1 MGCDSKRRRREDV
14 GDTTISSSKK
24 QKLMPMTG
32 LEQTQKLLCCGIL
45 QELIDHRHG
54 SVAVRIPDS
63 QEVRRPMDLS
73 TVKSKLERDNYSSID
88 AFVADV
94 KLTFQNALWYYSLG
108 EKQHAMAKNLGK
120 VFEAKWKLRFP
131 ETRSSTLKASCAT
144 LDRSV
149 SLISPLSLQQL
160 NNNKRGG
167 GAKRSSRNLDEQK
180 GSASAITCA
189 VDKDKERRIKRG
201 LDEEKG
207 SASAITCAVNK
218 YKELRIK
225 RLREQARKEILRVE
239 EAARLKVENPL
250 QDLQQLNL
258 LCTGGIKQ
266 DSCYRVYRWLTLE
279 KLGIY
284 LKRDELEHVYE
295 EDEFHIGDWE
305 EDGEQSPRT
314 TKYYIRIWWHIII
327 IKYIR
332 LRSKIYSMYKNS
344 CNGDRNFDCYQ
355 NEISAFCSL

>member
-24 QKLMPMTG
+24 QKLMPVTG
-32 LEQTQKLLCCGIL
+32 LEQTQKVLCCGIL
-45 QELIDHRHG
+45 QELIDHRLG

-94 KLTFQNALWYYSLG
+94 RLTFQNALWYYPPG
-108 EKQHAMAKNLGK
+108 VKQRAMAKNLGQI
-120 VFEAKWKLRFP
+120 FEAKWKLGFP
-131 ETRSSTLKASCAT
+131 ETRSSSLKASCAS
-144 LDRSV
+144 LDRFV
-149 SLISPLSLQQL
+149 SPISPVSPLGLKQL
-160 NNNKRGG
+160 NNNKRE
-167 GAKRSSRNLDEQK
+167 AKRSSRNLDEEK
-180 GSASAITCA
+180 GSASAITSA
-189 VDKDKERRIKRG
+189 VDKDKEHRIKRG
-201 LDEEKG
+201 LDEGKG

-218 YKELRIK
+218 DKEHRIK

-250 QDLQQLNL
+250 QDLQQLKL
-258 LCTGGIKQ
+258 LCSGGIKQ

-284 LKRDELEHVYE
+284 LKRDELEDVD
-295 EDEFHIGDWE
+295 EDEFRIGDWE
-305 EDGEQSPRT
+305 EDGEQSPQT
-314 TKYYIRIWWHIII
+314 TK
-327 IKYIR
+327 
-332 LRSKIYSMYKNS
+332 
-344 CNGDRNFDCYQ
+344 
-355 NEISAFCSL
+355 

>member
-24 QKLMPMTG
+24 QKLMQMTG

-94 KLTFQNALWYYSLG
+94 RLTFLNSLWYYPHG
-108 EKQHAMAKNLGK
+108 DKQRAMAKNLGQ

-131 ETRSSTLKASCAT
+131 ETRSSTLKASCSS

-149 SLISPLSLQQL
+149 SPISPVSPLSLQQL
-160 NNNKRGG
+160 NNNKRE
-167 GAKRSSRNLDEQK
+167 AKRSSRNLDEEK

-189 VDKDKERRIKRG
+189 VDKDKEHRIKRG

-218 YKELRIK
+218 YKEHRIK

-250 QDLQQLNL
+250 QDLQQLKL
-258 LCTGGIKQ
+258 LCSGGIKQ

-284 LKRDELEHVYE
+284 LKRDELEDVDD
-295 EDEFHIGDWE
+295 EDEFRIGDWE
-305 EDGEQSPRT
+305 EDGEQSPQT
-314 TKYYIRIWWHIII
+314 TKYYIHIWWHIII
-327 IKYIR
+327 IKYIL

-344 CNGDRNFDCYQ
+344 CNGDRNFCR
-355 NEISAFCSL
+355 

>member
-94 KLTFQNALWYYSLG
+94 KLTFQNALWYYAHG
-108 EKQHAMAKNLGK
+108 EKQRAMAKNLGK

-131 ETRSSTLKASCAT
+131 ETRSSTLKASCCAS

-149 SLISPLSLQQL
+149 SPISPVSPLSLQQL
-160 NNNKRGG
+160 NNNNKRGG
-167 GAKRSSRNLDEQK
+167 GAKRSSRNLDEVK

-189 VDKDKERRIKRG
+189 VDKDKE
-201 LDEEKG
+201 
-207 SASAITCAVNK
+207 
-218 YKELRIK
+218 
-225 RLREQARKEILRVE
+225 
-239 EAARLKVENPL
+239 
-250 QDLQQLNL
+250 
-258 LCTGGIKQ
+258 
-266 DSCYRVYRWLTLE
+266 
-279 KLGIY
+279 
-284 LKRDELEHVYE
+284 H
-295 EDEFHIGDWE
+295 
-305 EDGEQSPRT
+305 
-314 TKYYIRIWWHIII
+314 
-327 IKYIR
+327 
-332 LRSKIYSMYKNS
+332 
-344 CNGDRNFDCYQ
+344 
-355 NEISAFCSL
+355 

>member
-24 QKLMPMTG
+24 QKLMPVTG

-45 QELIDHRHG
+45 QELIDHRLG

-94 KLTFQNALWYYSLG
+94 RLTFQNASWHYPLG
-108 EKQHAMAKNLGK
+108 DKQRVMARNLGK
-120 VFEAKWKLRFP
+120 VFEAKWKLGFP
-131 ETRSSTLKASCAT
+131 ETRSSTLKASCAS
-144 LDRSV
+144 LDRFVSPISPV
-149 SLISPLSLQQL
+149 SLKQL
-160 NNNKRGG
+160 NNNNNKRE
-167 GAKRSSRNLDEQK
+167 AKRSSRNLDEKK
-180 GSASAITCA
+180 GSASA
-189 VDKDKERRIKRG
+189 VDKDKEHRIKRG
-201 LDEEKG
+201 LDEGKG

-250 QDLQQLNL
+250 QDLQQLKL
-258 LCTGGIKQ
+258 LCSGGIKQ

-284 LKRDELEHVYE
+284 LKRDELEDVD
-295 EDEFHIGDWE
+295 EDEFRIGDWE
-305 EDGEQSPRT
+305 EDGEQSPQT
-314 TKYYIRIWWHIII
+314 TKYYIHIWWHIII
-327 IKYIR
+327 IIIKYIL

-344 CNGDRNFDCYQ
+344 CT
-355 NEISAFCSL
+355 

>member
-24 QKLMPMTG
+24 QKLMPVTG
-32 LEQTQKLLCCGIL
+32 LEQTQKVLCCGIL
-45 QELIDHRHG
+45 QELIDHRLG

-94 KLTFQNALWYYSLG
+94 RLTFQNALWYYPPG
-108 EKQHAMAKNLGK
+108 VKQRAMAKNL
-120 VFEAKWKLRFP
+120 
-131 ETRSSTLKASCAT
+131 
-144 LDRSV
+144 
-149 SLISPLSLQQL
+149 
-160 NNNKRGG
+160 
-167 GAKRSSRNLDEQK
+167 
-180 GSASAITCA
+180 
-189 VDKDKERRIKRG
+189 VDKDKEHRIKRG
-201 LDEEKG
+201 LDEGKG

-218 YKELRIK
+218 DKEHRIK

-250 QDLQQLNL
+250 QDLQQLKL
-258 LCTGGIKQ
+258 LCSGGIKQ

-284 LKRDELEHVYE
+284 LKRDELEDVD
-295 EDEFHIGDWE
+295 EDEFRIGDWE
-305 EDGEQSPRT
+305 EDGEQSPQT
-314 TKYYIRIWWHIII
+314 TK
-327 IKYIR
+327 
-332 LRSKIYSMYKNS
+332 
-344 CNGDRNFDCYQ
+344 
-355 NEISAFCSL
+355 